1 MAGKIDATVRL
12 ASFNYRAVYKEPMI
26 RAWSQR
32 SGEIGQ
38 ALYAAFRRWDISLE
52 QASAAQLEF
61 AGQEVTL
68 EMHLSPAGATAG
80 ELTHG
85 FVPSR
90 PEDLGRRAK
99 SLRILLAH

>member
-12 ASFNYRAVYKEPMI
+12 ASFDYRAVYQEPMI
-26 RAWSQR
+26 RAWPQS
-32 SGEIGQ
+32 SGDIGQ
-38 ALYAAFRRWDISLE
+38 TLYAAFRKWDISLE

-61 AGQEVTL
+61 TGQEVTL
-68 EMHLSPAGATAG
+68 EMHLSPAGTTVG

-90 PEDLGRRAK
+90 LEDLGRRAK
-99 SLRILLAH
+99 SLRVFLAH